1 MAEAQAGDTVKVHYT
16 GRFEDGTV
24 FDSSEGRDPLQFT
37 LGEGQVIDGFND
49 AVEGMSPGE
58 TTTTTVAPERG
69 YGPRMD
75 EMLINVSRDQFPD
88 EIDPEVGMQ
97 LQVQGQGGQLIPV
110 VVAEINEDSVM
121 LDANH
126 PLAGRELIFDIEL
139 VDIV

>member
-1 MAEAQAGDTVKVHYT
+1 MTEAQAGNTVKVHYT

-24 FDSSEGRDPLQFT
+24 FDSSEGRDPLEFT

-58 TTTTTVAPERG
+58 SKTTTIAPERG
-69 YGPRMD
+69 YGPRTD
-75 EMLINVSRDQFPD
+75 EMLIDVERDQFPD
-88 EIDPEVGMQ
+88 EIDPEIGMQ

-110 VVAEINEDSVM
+110 VVAEVGEESVT